1 MRGPAPLLDDASG
14 ASAASPASPSSP
26 TADDAAGAGAEAP
39 ARGDSDVVDEALR
52 LFRANMLFRNFE
64 LQGGGDR
71 LLVYCTL
78 FAHLCLKRAS
88 TRQKADAAKELGSL
102 AAGAHVAPGDAGWPL
117 SGVIPPPRDAAELEA
132 FRGYLRQLRDA
143 VVARLLERAWDATS
157 GAPSKHWAMYAKRKG
172 FMGREFS

>member
-1 MRGPAPLLDDASG
+1 MRGPAPLLDDSSAG
-14 ASAASPASPSSP
+14 ASAASPTPSTSSP
-26 TADDAAGAGAEAP
+26 VADDGAGAEAP
-39 ARGDSDVVDEALR
+39 ARGDADVVDEALR

-88 TRQKADAAKELGSL
+88 SRQKADAAKELGAL

-117 SGVIPPPRDAAELEA
+117 NGVIPPPRDAAELEA

-143 VVARLLERAWDATS
+143 VASRLLDRAWDAAS